1 MAQTKHLMS
10 LAEHYLL
17 RVGVLL
23 ADVNAFFWVVDL
35 PALQVE
41 PFGCCIGCCNL
52 GDRPVAVFERVEGCV
67 LEP

>member
-1 MAQTKHLMS
+1 MP

-17 RVGVLL
+17 SVGALF
-23 ADVNAFFWVVDL
+23 ADVDASFRMNYF

-41 PFGCCIGCCNL
+41 PFGCIGCCNL
-52 GDRPVAVFERVEGCV
+52 GDRPVAVSERVEGCV

>member
-1 MAQTKHLMS
+1 MP

-17 RVGVLL
+17 RVGALL
-23 ADVNAFFWVVDL
+23 ADVNAFFWVVGL

-41 PFGCCIGCCNL
+41 PFGCIGCCNL
-52 GDRPVAVFERVEGCV
+52 GDCPVAVFERVEGCV